1 CMKGTLLSRSLSRR
15 IHEPF
20 LAETFALSKK
30 TFRTGRPSWI
40 SVQAPLMCDLC
51 VAHLKNDAALLSSV
65 HIRLRRRRGVS
76 TDLPCTPPKRG
87 AFTVRIPRCDRRKLF
102 SALTTTNNLSRF
114 ENSCLKPA
122 AIACSQQLVAAK
134 LSRLFSKLEPWI

>member
-1 CMKGTLLSRSLSRR
+1 MWDLS
-15 IHEPF
+15 
-20 LAETFALSKK
+20 
-30 TFRTGRPSWI
+30 
-40 SVQAPLMCDLC
+40 
-51 VAHLKNDAALLSSV
+51 VAHLKSDAAPLSSV
-65 HIRLRRRRGVS
+65 HMALRRRRGFS
-76 TDLPCTPPKRG
+76 TDLRCTPPSAEHLLQG
-87 AFTVRIPRCDRRKLF
+87 SPECDRRKLF